1 MLKPGS
7 KRFFKT
13 VTATTEAPFGVR
25 LDDRPVRTPSGKP
38 QVVPTR
44 ALAQALAAEWAA
56 QGDQLD
62 LATMAL
68 TKAVNTAIDRIEP
81 RRADVVEEL
90 SRFAGSDLLCY
101 RATSPRELVERQMR
115 AWDPWLA
122 WAKLDLGIELRTA
135 TGIVHVEQ
143 EPEAIEATRRAVDTF
158 DIFALTALHPAITIS
173 GSAVLGLAFG
183 MGRLGADQLLSLSRV
198 DEDYQAER
206 WGEDAEAA
214 AVKANRRADLLLAA
228 RMLALLRDC
237 KA

>member
-1 MLKPGS
+1 MLKPGA

-13 VTATTEAPFGVR
+13 ATATNEEPFAVR
-25 LDDRPVRTPSGKP
+25 LDDRQVRTPGGKP

-44 ALAQALAAEWAA
+44 ALAEALAAEWAA

-62 LATMAL
+62 LSTMVL

-101 RATSPRELVERQMR
+101 RATTPRELVERQVK
-115 AWDPWLA
+115 AWDPWLD
-122 WAKLDLGIELRTA
+122 WASREMGVRLQTA
-135 TGIVHVEQ
+135 SGIVHVEQ
-143 EPEAIEATRRAVDTF
+143 STEAIEALRQAIDRF
-158 DIFALTALHPAITIS
+158 DNFALTAIHPAITIS

-183 MGRLGADQLLSLSRV
+183 LGRLDASGLLAISRI
-198 DEDYQAER
+198 DEDYQAEH

-214 AVKANRRADLLLAA
+214 AVKANRHADLLLAA
-228 RMLALLRDC
+228 RMLALLRDPV
-237 KA
+237 A